1 MKPRTEISMQLYEM
15 MLERGYPENL
25 CELVTRN
32 LNTDYT
38 ATRMIA
44 YLSHYSYLP
53 DIEVVDEMLA
63 ILSDRN
69 AIIQK
74 KEAEAALNAFMK
86 SVEEALVSGDK
97 VQLVGFGTFETRER
111 AAREGRNPRTKEP
124 LTIPASTVPVF
135 KAGKEL
141 KEKVNK

>member
-15 MLERGYPENL
+15 MLNRGYPQNL
-25 CELVTRN
+25 CDLVTRN

-38 ATRMIA
+38 ATRMIG

-53 DIEVVDEMLA
+53 EVEIVDEMLA

-74 KEAEAALNAFMK
+74 KEAEQAQAKMN
-86 SVEEALVSGDK
+86 EIYR
-97 VQLVGFGTFETRER
+97 FGLDIE
-111 AAREGRNPRTKEP
+111 
-124 LTIPASTVPVF
+124 
-135 KAGKEL
+135 
-141 KEKVNK
+141 